1 MNEDIELEVRRL
13 RGRIHELETKLGWYK
28 AVNTQLRDDLIQ
40 ANLDFQ
46 ELARITTPP
55 RAWQV
60 ADQSA
65 DALDAIVLSLKRE
78 ADARKPH

>member
-40 ANLDFQ
+40 ANADFQ
-46 ELARITTPP
+46 ELARSTSRPSRIA
-55 RAWQV
+55 R
-60 ADQSA
+60 DSG

>member
-1 MNEDIELEVRRL
+1 MNYNKWI
-13 RGRIHELETKLGWYK
+13 RIGYKNGWCGPPVC
-28 AVNTQLRDDLIQ
+28 AIHDDLIQ

-78 ADARKPH
+78 ADVRKPH